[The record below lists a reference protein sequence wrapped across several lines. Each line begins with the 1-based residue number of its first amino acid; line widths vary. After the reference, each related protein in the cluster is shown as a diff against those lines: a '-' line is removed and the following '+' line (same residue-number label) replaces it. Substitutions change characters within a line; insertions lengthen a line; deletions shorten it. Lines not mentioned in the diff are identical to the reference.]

1 MPRISVPPEQ
11 DPLAYLWGQLAPDL
25 TSAAAQMSDAI
36 YHRSRLPL
44 REFEAARVRIAHI
57 NDCNVC
63 RRFRTA
69 RDMPGRPEA
78 PDAVPED
85 LYEHVLDPSWD
96 GYTAR
101 ERLAIE
107 FAERFALDHVAM
119 DDEFWARLHAHF
131 TTSSSISP
139 SVWDGSS
146 HPAGCSACSRW
157 TTPARFRCR
166 TCTPPSRPRS
176 ALELIPAPAGY

>member
-63 RRFRTA
+63 LNWRTA
-69 RDMPGRPEA
+69 RDVPGRA
-78 PDAVPED
+78 DSPDAIGEEFYANVGAN
-85 LYEHVLDPSWD
+85 PSWP
-96 GYTAR
+96 GFTER
-101 ERLAIE
+101 ERLAAE
-107 FAERFALDHVAM
+107 FAERYALAHRDM
-119 DDEFWARLHAHF
+119 DDDLWTRLHANF
-131 TTSSSISP
+131 TDEELVDLALCVGSWLAFGRLNR
-139 SVWDGSS
+139 VFDVDG
-146 HPAGCSACSRW
+146 ACRV
-157 TTPARFRCR
+157 PV
-166 TCTPPSRPRS
+166 
-176 ALELIPAPAGY
+176 

>member
-131 TTSSSISP
+131 TDDELVDLAICVGWLIASGRVQRVFEVDNACQVPLSDLHA
-139 SVWDGSS
+139 SV
-146 HPAGCSACSRW
+146 AAAQR
-157 TTPARFRCR
+157 A
-166 TCTPPSRPRS
+166 
-176 ALELIPAPAGY
+176 